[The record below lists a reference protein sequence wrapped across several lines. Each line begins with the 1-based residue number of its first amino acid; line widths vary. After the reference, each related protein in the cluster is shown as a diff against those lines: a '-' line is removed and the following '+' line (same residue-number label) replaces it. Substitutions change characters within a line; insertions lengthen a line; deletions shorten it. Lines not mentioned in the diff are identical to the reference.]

1 MRRILI
7 AFFIMITIGT
17 IGITQECFAS
27 DLHIYAQGPDGSYF
41 KGFDVHVYQRD
52 RYYSYAGHA
61 RAGTYLKYATV
72 KGLQSG
78 VGYNVIVCI
87 EKGRGYITGGYN
99 TIIRNG
105 SRTIT
110 IPIKDLTPYG
120 QCGR

>member
-52 RYYSYAGHA
+52 RLL
-61 RAGTYLKYATV
+61 RFK
-72 KGLQSG
+72 
-78 VGYNVIVCI
+78 
-87 EKGRGYITGGYN
+87 
-99 TIIRNG
+99 
-105 SRTIT
+105 
-110 IPIKDLTPYG
+110 
-120 QCGR
+120 